1 MVVPIGST
9 ALLYYQAHKPFDLRL
24 TEPAPVSLACG
35 HLGGPT
41 TKLRE
46 PVPPG
51 RGWQSQHCPVL
62 ILRRISLSA
71 RSHCILPVTHHFCH
85 NPAPGSMREDSSV
98 SRTAFTYKACSLS
111 GLNSYGNVRYSW
123 AVGLGGS

>member
-1 MVVPIGST
+1 MIRGQHNQGTKKVVVPIGST

-24 TEPAPVSLACG
+24 TEPAPVSLACV

-51 RGWQSQHCPVL
+51 RGWQSQRCPVL
-62 ILRRISLSA
+62 ILR
-71 RSHCILPVTHHFCH
+71 
-85 NPAPGSMREDSSV
+85 
-98 SRTAFTYKACSLS
+98 
-111 GLNSYGNVRYSW
+111 
-123 AVGLGGS
+123 